1 MSKNFEKFFLPSYPS
16 NEKTQSLSIM
26 NQENNFDL
34 WQLCAAVL
42 MILTAFVIT
51 SIINA
56 L

>member
-1 MSKNFEKFFLPSYPS
+1 MAKD
-16 NEKTQSLSIM
+16 
-26 NQENNFDL
+26 NNFDL

-42 MILTAFVIT
+42 MILTAFIIT

>member
-1 MSKNFEKFFLPSYPS
+1 
-16 NEKTQSLSIM
+16 M

-34 WQLCAAVL
+34 WQLCAAIL
-42 MILTAFVIT
+42 MILTAFCIT

>member
-1 MSKNFEKFFLPSYPS
+1 
-16 NEKTQSLSIM
+16 M